1 MRRACTLVLTLS
13 SLLMLQAC
21 TQNQAKAPVDEEQ
34 MMQTETRDY
43 LVTPEGSGTNTIMMT
58 RRNNASR
65 LSANDQDEKR
75 IILES
80 EITMRA
86 SIPERQVLT
95 CQATVRLSFDQRNT
109 VARVDGDIQHEA
121 CPASSGEFEVQVSF
135 RDAAGD
141 MQRQSFS
148 ETWQREHGESL
159 AFTRDYRMG
168 EETSLSQVT
177 ARNIRC
183 SCGVPAQAAETE

>member
-95 CQATVRLSFDQRNT
+95 CQATVRLSYDQRNT

-121 CPASSGEFEVQVSF
+121 CSASSGEFEVQVSF